1 MAVDVFVA
9 DEQND
14 APIDIEVWRRL
25 VEDVVAAAGPRGDVE
40 LALLF
45 VDAASIAS
53 LNEKY
58 LDRQGPT
65 DVLAFPVEDVPAM
78 GGRDPDSG
86 GPAPGRSG
94 EVADRAVPVL
104 LGDVFIC
111 PEVAGRNA
119 AAHGRGLEDELA
131 LLAVHGVLHLFG
143 MDHEQDEDAT
153 QMEAMERDLLARFY
167 EVDR

>member
-9 DEQND
+9 DDQTD
-14 APIDIEVWRRL
+14 APIDIERWRRL
-25 VEDVVAAAGPRGDVE
+25 VQDVVGAAGPRGDVE

-53 LNEKY
+53 LNEQY
-58 LDRQGPT
+58 LDRKGPT
-65 DVLAFPVEDVPAM
+65 DVLAFPVEDVPTI

-94 EVADRAVPVL
+94 DVAGRAVPVL

-111 PEVAGRNA
+111 PAVARSNA
-119 AAHGRGLEDELA
+119 ADHGRSFEDELA

-167 EVDR
+167 EANR